1 MSKIVEKADRPQ
13 TAVEYIHSL
22 GRFSGAPGLHRI
34 RALCAALGNPQ
45 NQLRFVHLAGTNG
58 KGSAACM
65 IANIIQAAGYRVGLY
80 TSPFL
85 IRFHERIRVN
95 HAMIS
100 SDDLER
106 LTEKVAAACR
116 TISLPEGETIG
127 AFEFTTAL
135 AFLYYVEQKCDIVVL
150 ETGLGGR
157 YDATNVI
164 TSPEVCV
171 ITSVSLD
178 HTEVLGDT
186 IAQIAQEKAAILKQ
200 GSLVVT
206 SLDQEPETLTAI
218 RGACRATGAVLIDF
232 PYCYADLNPPFYKLL
247 RCDKNGAAFLYQE
260 QGYTISML
268 GSHQIKNALTALYA
282 IEALRRRGWN
292 IPVAAAVHGL
302 AKARISGRLE
312 RIRENPL
319 ILLDGAHNIN
329 GIQALCRFID
339 NYLKMQRLHI
349 VMGMMRDKKYA
360 VCIRE
365 MASRAAVF
373 YACAPEEPE
382 RALLA
387 QSVAAVAESVCQ
399 QVYDCSSIEQALQ
412 MAIQA
417 ADTTDCI
424 LVCGSLH
431 LVGEAEKILRT
442 RQKLAE

>member
-1 MSKIVEKADRPQ
+1 MGKTSEKADRPK

-34 RALCAALGNPQ
+34 QALCAALGNPQ
-45 NQLRFVHLAGTNG
+45 NELRFVHLAGTNG
-58 KGSAACM
+58 KGSTACM
-65 IANIIQAAGYRVGLY
+65 IASMMQAAGYRVGLY

-95 HAMIS
+95 HTMIS
-100 SDDLER
+100 NDDLER
-106 LTEKVAAACR
+106 LTEKVSAACR
-116 TISLPEGETIG
+116 IISLPEGETIG

-157 YDATNVI
+157 YDATNII

-186 IAQIAQEKAAILKQ
+186 IAQIAAEKAAILKPDA
-200 GSLVVT
+200 LVVT
-206 SLDQEPETLTAI
+206 ALDQELETLTAI
-218 RGACRATGAVLIDF
+218 RTACRTTGAALIEF
-232 PYCYADLNPPFYKLL
+232 PYRYDDLHSPFYELL

-260 QGYTISML
+260 QGYTLSML
-268 GSHQIKNALTALYA
+268 GFHQIKNALTALYA

-292 IPVAAAVHGL
+292 IPIAAAVHGL
-302 AKARISGRLE
+302 AKARIPGRLE
-312 RIRENPL
+312 RMRENPL

-349 VMGMMRDKKYA
+349 IMGMMRDKKYA

-365 MASRAAVF
+365 AASRADVF

-382 RALLA
+382 RALPA
-387 QSVAAVAESVCQ
+387 QSVAAVAESVCK
-399 QVYDCSSIEQALQ
+399 QVYDCSGTEQALQ

-417 ADTTDCI
+417 ADAADCI
-424 LVCGSLH
+424 LICGSLH